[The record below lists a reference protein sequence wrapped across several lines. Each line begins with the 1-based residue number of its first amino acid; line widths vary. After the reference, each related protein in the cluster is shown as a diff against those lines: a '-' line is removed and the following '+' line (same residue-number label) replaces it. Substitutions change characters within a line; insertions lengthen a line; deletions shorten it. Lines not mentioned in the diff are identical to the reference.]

1 MRKTYCIMLNNKVF
15 KVSKIMKSLGMDL
28 EGRVRTLEY
37 QERKN
42 KVREAK
48 GEFFKQRTEMVSK
61 HGI

>member
-1 MRKTYCIMLNNKVF
+1 
-15 KVSKIMKSLGMDL
+15 MKSLGMDL
-28 EGRVRTLEY
+28 EGIGRTWEY

-61 HGI
+61 HGIQMRW

>member
-1 MRKTYCIMLNNKVF
+1 MLNNKVF

-28 EGRVRTLEY
+28 EGIVRTLEY

-48 GEFFKQRTEMVSK
+48 GEFLKQRTEMVSK